1 MNPDQKLDALLRA
14 ARTATPDTASAEF
27 AFETRLLARLREE
40 RDSAWF
46 VVALRL
52 SPIFAALVLA
62 AAASCRASA
71 SIEPDPS
78 YAWDAV
84 RSGGAS
90 ALVAWLP
97 EAAR

>member
-14 ARTATPDTASAEF
+14 ARDDAPDTARVEF

-40 RDSAWF
+40 RAGTWF
-46 VVALRL
+46 AVALKL
-52 SPIFAALVLA
+52 SPLLAALVIA
-62 AAASCRASA
+62 AAAWCRS
-71 SIEPDPS
+71 STSLDPDPT

-84 RSGGAS
+84 RSGGSS

-97 EAAR
+97 EADR

>member
-14 ARTATPDTASAEF
+14 ARESALDNASVEF

-40 RDSAWF
+40 RDSSWF

-52 SPIFAALVLA
+52 SPLFAALVIATA
-62 AAASCRASA
+62 AWCHSSTG
-71 SIEPDPS
+71 IEPDPA

-84 RSGGAS
+84 RSGGTS
-90 ALVAWLP
+90 ALFAWLP
-97 EAAR
+97 EAGQ

>member
-14 ARTATPDTASAEF
+14 ARDAAPDTASTEF

-40 RDSAWF
+40 RGGAWF
-46 VVALRL
+46 AIALKL
-52 SPIFAALVLA
+52 SPLFAALVLA
-62 AAASCRASA
+62 AAAWCHSSA
-71 SIEPDPS
+71 SIEPDPT

-97 EAAR
+97 EADR

>member
-14 ARTATPDTASAEF
+14 ARAAAPDTTSAEF

-40 RDSAWF
+40 RSGAWYT
-46 VVALRL
+46 VALKL
-52 SPIFAALVLA
+52 SPLFAALVIA
-62 AAASCRASA
+62 AAAWCHSST
-71 SIEPDPS
+71 SIEPDPT

-90 ALVAWLP
+90 ALFAWLP
-97 EAAR
+97 EADR

>member
-14 ARTATPDTASAEF
+14 VRDAAPDTTSAEF

-40 RDSAWF
+40 RGSAWYS
-46 VVALRL
+46 VALRL
-52 SPIFAALVLA
+52 SPFFAALVIA
-62 AAASCRASA
+62 AAAWCRSSA
-71 SIEPDPS
+71 SIEPDPT

-84 RSGGAS
+84 RSGGTS

-97 EAAR
+97 EAEE